1 MRKKSSAWQ
10 RQHAYGRQLS
20 LNLLPGT
27 SGRQPGT
34 KRRRALK
41 LIVEESL
48 ARVRPFL
55 PPRSRNFVEAILT
68 ESPTEIFPVEARD
81 TKHGDFMR
89 EPGMPYGCITLN
101 ACGNP
106 YQFLLTLLHELAHAR
121 VAMRYRRHVK
131 PHGDQWK
138 AEFSN
143 LLFRCTD
150 FGFLPHDLQRAFR
163 KHADAPKSTAD
174 YDTELQL
181 ALRAYDTLDE
191 RMLVIDLPDGEYFS
205 LDGRT
210 ILRKGKLARRRI
222 HCTSTDGHTYSVLPA
237 ARVKEVYPLRR
248 GSSGARSKGR
258 NR

>member
-1 MRKKSSAWQ
+1 MRNRSSAT
-10 RQHAYGRQLS
+10 RRLHANGRQLS
-20 LNLLPGT
+20 LNLLPGKT
-27 SGRQPGT
+27 PPLPKT
-34 KRRRALK
+34 KGRRALQR
-41 LIVEESL
+41 VVDESL
-48 ARVRPFL
+48 IRVRPFI
-55 PPRSRNFVEAILT
+55 PPRSRDFVESVLL

-131 PHGDQWK
+131 PHGEQWK
-138 AEFSN
+138 SEFAQ

-150 FGFLPHDLQRAFR
+150 FGFLPRELQRAFR
-163 KHADAPKSTAD
+163 KHAAAPKSTAD
-174 YDTELQL
+174 YDTDLQL
-181 ALRAYDTLDE
+181 ALRAYDTLDN
-191 RMLVIDLPDGEYFS
+191 RMFVIDLPDGEYFS

-237 ARVKEVYPLRR
+237 ARVKEVYPVRR
-248 GSSGARSKGR
+248 RNGLSSKRR
-258 NR
+258 